1 MRKTKRLG
9 LYGRVSHDEQAKFGY
24 SVQNQI
30 DRLVEYAE
38 KNGYQIVDIFV
49 DDGYSAGSMDRPA
62 LKEMLS
68 RLKELDEIIFTKL
81 DRFSRNVLDANEMV
95 KVCNKAGVGIKAIDE
110 DDIDTSTADGEFM
123 FNMKVSLAQRELKK
137 GSERITTVFDYMV
150 KQGKPIS
157 GSLPLGYIIETLPDG
172 DKHIIKD
179 TETQGIVDEIFSHF
193 ITYQSIR
200 GTARQINDK
209 YDLEYSYNLYRRVL
223 TNDFYTGLYR
233 GNPQY
238 CPPYISTETFNRV
251 QEIIKNNIK
260 FRKASAVHLFSSL
273 VLCEK
278 CGKKLQ
284 AHYSKRRNKNGTTK
298 EYTYYRCRTVIAQP
312 EPCDVKHKEELIE
325 EKLLQNIKKQAEEY
339 IYKASA
345 KPTEATDN
353 SKEIKELLEEIDR
366 LNYQFRKKRV
376 SQNDYDIEYEELENR
391 LAQLEREAPEQ
402 KDITGIE
409 AFLNSGWENVYEN
422 LSREDKRALIRS
434 VVKSMTFDDNGELLL
449 EFI

>member
-1 MRKTKRLG
+1 MKKTKRLG

-24 SVQNQI
+24 SVRNQM
-30 DRLVEYAE
+30 DRLVAYAE
-38 KNGYQIVDIFV
+38 AQGDKIVDMFI
-49 DDGYSAGSMDRPA
+49 DDGYSAGSTDRPA
-62 LKEMLS
+62 LQEMLS
-68 RLKELDEIIFTKL
+68 RLDEFDEIIFTKL

-95 KVCNKAGVGIKAIDE
+95 KKCQRAGVSIKAIDE
-110 DDIDTSTADGEFM
+110 EDIDTSTADGEFM

-157 GSLPLGYIIETLPDG
+157 GSQPIGYTIEALPDG
-172 DKHIIKD
+172 NKRIIKD
-179 TETQGIVDEIFSHF
+179 PETQGIVEEIFSYF
-193 ITYQSIR
+193 MTYQSIR
-200 GTARQINDK
+200 GTSRHINEK
-209 YDLEYSYNLYRRVL
+209 YDLKYSYNLYRRVL
-223 TNDFYTGLYR
+223 TNDYYTGLYR

-238 CPPYISTETFNRV
+238 CPPYISTETFDRV

-273 VLCEK
+273 ILCEK

-312 EPCDVKHKEELIE
+312 EPCDVKHKEKLIE

-345 KPTEATDN
+345 KPTEETDN
-353 SKEIKELLEEIDR
+353 SKEIKEILEEIDR

-376 SQNDYDIEYEELENR
+376 SQKDYDIEYEELEKR

-434 VVKSMTFDDNGELLL
+434 VVKSMVFDDNGELLL
-449 EFI
+449 EFL